1 MAHPPAAGEPAVAG
15 ARPPEDAGVSGLP
28 AQAPAS
34 GTSAPAPAAGSA
46 PGPASSGPSTL
57 LALASVV
64 VVVAGLKAG
73 AGILVP
79 VALAFFL
86 AVISL
91 PLLFWLRSKGV
102 PRGLAVLL
110 TILPAVVALSMV
122 GLIVSQSLSDV
133 AEVAP
138 HYGERLSQLAA
149 PLTERLAARGIDIR
163 SWFTSEVLDLGRLMD
178 LTANTFAGVAAAL
191 SMTVLVPLVMVFIL
205 LEAMGFR
212 EKLAWALGRDTRV
225 VERFAKI
232 NREVQDY
239 LVIKSAV
246 SLATGVLAGTALW
259 LIGVDFPLLWGF
271 LAFLFNYVPTIGS
284 VVAAVPPVLIALV
297 QLGVGRA
304 LLVALVYLAINM
316 FLGNLLEPN
325 LMGRRLRLSPL
336 VVLLSLLFWGW
347 VWGPVGMILSV
358 PLTMVAKILL
368 ENLEGLAWIAR
379 LLDHPRSAREA
390 PGGAPPV

>member
-1 MAHPPAAGEPAVAG
+1 MAHPPAPGEPPAAG
-15 ARPPEDAGVSGLP
+15 ARPPAGADDGAAAPDAADKAAS
-28 AQAPAS
+28 AAPGA
-34 GTSAPAPAAGSA
+34 APAPAT
-46 PGPASSGPSTL
+46 SGTRTL
-57 LALASVV
+57 LALASLVI
-64 VVVAGLKAG
+64 VVAGLKAG

-79 VALAFFL
+79 VALALFL
-86 AVISL
+86 AVIWL
-91 PLLFWLRSKGV
+91 PLLFWLRRKGV
-102 PRGLAVLL
+102 PRGLAVFL
-110 TILPAVVALSMV
+110 TILPAVVALSML
-122 GLIVSQSLSDV
+122 GLIVSQSLSNV

-138 HYGERLSQLAA
+138 HYGERLKELAA
-149 PLTERLAARGIDIR
+149 PLTERLAARGIDV
-163 SWFTSEVLDLGRLMD
+163 STWFTSEVLDLGRLMD
-178 LTANTFAGVAAAL
+178 LTANTFAGVAVAL
-191 SMTVLVPLVMVFIL
+191 SMSVLVPLVMVFIL

-212 EKLAWALGRDTRV
+212 EKLAWALGRDTHV

-246 SLATGVLAGTALW
+246 SLATGLLAGTALW

-271 LAFLFNYVPTIGS
+271 LAFLLNYVPNIGS

-316 FLGNLLEPN
+316 LLGNLLEPT

-368 ENLEGLAWIAR
+368 ENIEGLAWVAR
-379 LLDHPRSAREA
+379 LLDHPRSAREPA
-390 PGGAPPV
+390 ATP